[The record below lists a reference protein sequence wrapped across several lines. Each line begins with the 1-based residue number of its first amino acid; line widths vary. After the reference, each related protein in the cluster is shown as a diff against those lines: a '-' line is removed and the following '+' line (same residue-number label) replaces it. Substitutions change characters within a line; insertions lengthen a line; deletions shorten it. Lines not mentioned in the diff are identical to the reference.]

1 MRIFIV
7 EDDPFFANLI
17 EFVLEQ
23 NPDNEVRKFETGQ
36 AVLDQLHLHPD
47 VITLDYSLPDL
58 NGRELLAKVRARSP
72 ESRVVI
78 ISSQQ
83 DVGTAIAMLK
93 EGAYDYI
100 VKDDEI
106 KDRIW
111 NTFRHLKG
119 ENKLKKEVEVL
130 REKVQ
135 EKYDFSQSI
144 IGESEAIKRSFS
156 KISKAARTSIN
167 VTISGETG
175 TGKEVVA
182 NAIHF
187 NSARKKQKFVA
198 VNMAAIPRELI
209 ESELFGHEK
218 GAFTGAM
225 STRIGRFEEAN
236 GGSIFLDEIGELDIN
251 IQAKLLRV
259 LQERKVVRVGGN
271 KAIDVDVRIISA
283 THKNL
288 AEEVKSGSFRQDLYY
303 RLLGLP
309 VELPPLRDRGNDV
322 LLLAKVFLERFSS
335 SNQTPILLSR
345 EAKNK
350 LLNYHY
356 PGNVRELKSIVELA
370 AVMAEGE
377 QIEEED
383 ITFNQLDGMGD
394 LLMEADTLKG
404 YTRKIIQHYLDKH
417 EHNVMKVAEK
427 LDIGKSKIYQMIKDQ
442 ELSIK

>member
-23 NPDNEVRKFETGQ
+23 NPDNEVRKFETAQ

-47 VITLDYSLPDL
+47 VITVDYSLPDM
-58 NGRELLAKVRARSP
+58 NGRDLLAKVRARSP

-83 DVGTAIAMLK
+83 DIGTALDMLK

-100 VKDDEI
+100 VKDDDI

-119 ENKLKKEVEVL
+119 ENKLKQEVEVL

-144 IGESEAIKRSFS
+144 IGESEAIKKSFS
-156 KISKAARTSIN
+156 KIAKAARTSIN

-187 NSARKKQKFVA
+187 NSERKKQKFVA

-225 STRIGRFEEAN
+225 NTRIGRFEEAH
-236 GGSIFLDEIGELDIN
+236 GGSIFLDEIGELDLN
-251 IQAKLLRV
+251 VQAKLLRV
-259 LQERKVVRVGGN
+259 LQERKVVKVGGN
-271 KAIDVDVRIISA
+271 KAIEVDVRIISA

-288 AEEVKSGSFRQDLYY
+288 AEEVKNGNFRQDLYY

-309 VELPPLRDRGNDV
+309 VELPPLRDRGKDI
-322 LLLAKVFLERFSS
+322 LLLAKVFLERFSKG
-335 SNQTPILLSR
+335 NHTPTQLSR
-345 EAKNK
+345 DAKNK
-350 LLNYHY
+350 LMSYHY
-356 PGNVRELKSIVELA
+356 PGNVRELKSVVELA

-377 QIEEED
+377 QIEDED
-383 ITFNQLDGMGD
+383 VTFNQLDGIGD
-394 LLMEADTLKG
+394 LLMEADTLRG
-404 YTRKIIQHYLDKH
+404 YTRKIIQHYLDKY

-427 LDIGKSKIYQMIKDQ
+427 LEIGKSKIYQMIKDQ

>member
-47 VITLDYSLPDL
+47 VISLDYSLPDM
-58 NGRELLAKVRARSP
+58 NGRDLLAKVKARSP

-100 VKDDEI
+100 VKDDDI

-144 IGESEAIKRSFS
+144 IGESEAIKKSFR
-156 KISKAARTSIN
+156 KISKAAKTSIN

-187 NSARKKQKFVA
+187 NSARKKEKFVA

-225 STRIGRFEEAN
+225 NTRIGRFEEAH
-236 GGSIFLDEIGELDIN
+236 GGSIFLDEIGELDLN
-251 IQAKLLRV
+251 VQAKLLRV
-259 LQERKVVRVGGN
+259 LQERKVIRVGGN
-271 KAIDVDVRIISA
+271 KAIEVDVRIISA

-288 AEEVKSGSFRQDLYY
+288 AEEVKNGSFRQDLYY

-309 VELPPLRDRGNDV
+309 VELPPLRDRGKDI
-322 LLLAKVFLERFSS
+322 LLLAKVFLESFSKG
-335 SNQTPILLSR
+335 NQTPILLSR

-350 LLNYHY
+350 LMSYHY
-356 PGNVRELKSIVELA
+356 PGNVRELKSVVELA

-377 QIEEED
+377 QIEVED

-394 LLMEADTLKG
+394 LLMEADTLRG
-404 YTRKIIQHYLDKH
+404 YTRKIIQHYLDKY
-417 EHNVMKVAEK
+417 EYNVMKVADK
-427 LDIGKSKIYQMIKDQ
+427 LEIGKSKIYQMIKDE

>member
-23 NPDNEVRKFETGQ
+23 NPDNEVRKFESGQ
-36 AVLDQLHLHPD
+36 DLLDQLHLQPD
-47 VITLDYSLPDL
+47 VITVDYSLPDM

-83 DVGTAIAMLK
+83 DIGTAIAMLK

-130 REKVQ
+130 REKVE
-135 EKYDFSQSI
+135 EKYDFSQTI
-144 IGESEAIKRSFS
+144 IGESEAIKQSFR

-187 NSARKKQKFVA
+187 NSDRKKQKFVA

-225 STRIGRFEEAN
+225 TTRIGRFEEAN
-236 GGSIFLDEIGELDIN
+236 GGTIFLDEIGELDVN

-271 KAIDVDVRIISA
+271 KALEVDVRIISA

-288 AEEVKSGSFRQDLYY
+288 AEEVKTGNFRQDLYY

-309 VELPPLRDRGNDV
+309 VELPPLRDRGKDV
-322 LLLAKVFLERFSS
+322 LLLAKVFLERFSKA
-335 SNQTPILLSR
+335 NQTPVQLSR

-350 LLNYHY
+350 LMNYHY
-356 PGNVRELKSIVELA
+356 PGNVRELKSVVELA
-370 AVMAEGE
+370 AVMAEEE
-377 QIEEED
+377 QIEAED

-404 YTRKIIQHYLDKH
+404 YTRKIIQHYLDKY

-427 LDIGKSKIYQMIKDQ
+427 LEIGKSKIYQMIKDQ
-442 ELSIK
+442 ELSLK